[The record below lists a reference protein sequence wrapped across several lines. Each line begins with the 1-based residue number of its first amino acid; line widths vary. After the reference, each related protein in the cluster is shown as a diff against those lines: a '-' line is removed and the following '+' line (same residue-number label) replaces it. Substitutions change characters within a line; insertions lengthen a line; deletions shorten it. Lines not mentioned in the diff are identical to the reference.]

1 MRSLRQEVDDLLRG
15 EARGPDQDEADGAGQ
30 DEPHVPVHGTVEEP
44 WSGARD
50 DRSDGSTEV
59 NKYDAPPYA
68 CFAWD
73 QWAPER
79 TRLMEEIIPSVLLRY
94 VHGGRAVYPQR
105 IARPEGEDR
114 NYLNVLDFNERAK
127 PEHMGLHNHQDV
139 RFGRTHSAQASGNAS
154 FTDAGAY
161 EETGRSYPYSRV
173 DMPQL
178 DPGEIATYV
187 CTRANR
193 VDEPALFGKP
203 LETSLPYRRS
213 VRAVEEEFHALELD
227 QHRIIGFRRDVGDLT
242 VFAF

>member
-1 MRSLRQEVDDLLRG
+1 MRSLRQEVDDLVRG
-15 EARGPDQDEADGAGQ
+15 EDGDPGPDEVNGAGQ
-30 DEPHVPVHGTVEEP
+30 DQLDGPAQGAFENS

-59 NKYDAPPYA
+59 NKHDAPPYA
-68 CFAWD
+68 CFAWN

-105 IARPEGEDR
+105 IARLEGEER
-114 NYLNVLDFNERAK
+114 NYLNVLDFNERVK

-154 FTDAGAY
+154 YTDAGAY
-161 EETGRSYPYSRV
+161 EEVKRSYPYNRV
-173 DMPQL
+173 DVPQL

-187 CTRANR
+187 CTRANK
-193 VDEPALFGKP
+193 VDEPSLFEKT